1 MAIITFWNDN
11 TGKSGQTHSALAIA
25 SYMAIE
31 RNYKILLMSTQYND
45 QVALQAFGEDDTRK
59 TIKMLTNNK
68 QAMDLESG
76 LEGMAKLAAAN
87 RLAPEMVPNYTKIIY
102 KNRLEVVAAPSDKR
116 DFEYERV
123 YDACKDILNVAKRYY
138 DIVIVDLNNGFKDE
152 STKQLIKMSDI
163 VILNMEQKPSE
174 FSKIVEIQNDT
185 ELFKPKHLLK
195 LINNYDRKSKYNTKN
210 VTRTIG
216 EKKEILSVPYCN
228 LFAESVQE
236 GTAAEFFLSTRV
248 KRLEGNEDRTTFFV
262 NEVKRAVD
270 AIIYRLQE
278 LQMRI

>member
-11 TGKSGQTHSALAIA
+11 IGKSGQTHSALAIA

-31 RNYKILLMSTQYND
+31 RNFKILLMSTKHND
-45 QVALQAFGEDDTRK
+45 QVILQAFGMNTRDN
-59 TIKMLTNNK
+59 TIKKLTKNK

-76 LEGMAKLAAAN
+76 MEGMAKLAAAS
-87 RLAPEMVPNYTKIIY
+87 RLSPDMVPNYTQIIY
-102 KNRLEVVAAPSDKR
+102 KNRLEIVAAPSGKE

-123 YDACKDILNVAKRYY
+123 YGACKDILNVARKYY
-138 DIVIVDLNNGFKDE
+138 DIVIIDLNNGKEDE
-152 STKQLIKMSDI
+152 KTKELIRMSDV

-174 FSKIVEIQNDT
+174 FEKIVEIQNDT
-185 ELFKPKHLLK
+185 ELFKPKNLLK

-228 LFAESVQE
+228 LFSESVQE

-248 KRLEGNEDRTTFFV
+248 KRLDGNEDRTSFFV
-262 NEVKRAVD
+262 HEIQRDVE
-270 AIIYRLQE
+270 AIIYKLQE